1 MIVPISF
8 YGPQKSFFY
17 RTLCIV
23 KDEGSILKKIYWRLE
38 IWKSFLKMWRT
49 RRVNLA
55 EWAGSPHIHVIQSN
69 CLYFTNYH
77 WGWSRRLKITTAIAL
92 ENHIKLQLCRWHVLI
107 DFRLSCFW
115 CLLLQLWVVTTT
127 MSMTIRMSS
136 WKNWHTVWPN
146 IIFIAIIM
154 KLPANI
160 LNGCRYMA
168 KNIEVSRFNTSTSI
182 GSLKNIICF
191 II

>member
-1 MIVPISF
+1 MIVPRSF
-8 YGPQKSFFY
+8 YGLQKLFFLQN
-17 RTLCIV
+17 TQFW
-23 KDEGSILKKIYWRLE
+23 KKIYWRLE

-55 EWAGSPHIHVIQSN
+55 EWAGSQRIHIIQSN

-77 WGWSRRLKITTAIAL
+77 WGWSRRFKITTAIAL
-92 ENHIKLQLCRWHVLI
+92 ENHIKLQLCICHVLI
-107 DFRLSCFW
+107 DCRLSCFW
-115 CLLLQLWVVTTT
+115 CLLLQLWVVTMT
-127 MSMTIRMSS
+127 MSMTIRMS
-136 WKNWHTVWPN
+136 VWPN

-168 KNIEVSRFNTSTSI
+168 KNIEVSRFSTSTSI
-182 GSLKNIICF
+182 VSLKI
-191 II
+191 